1 MLSQSFSPGLPS
13 PLLGFQ
19 DPRSRFHHM
28 QLRNGVTP
36 RRLGVQL
43 ESSSKWD
50 VLKRK
55 RGAFMCVNDS
65 NRNPDQL
72 ESSREENHVPYV
84 SRLNGVEPFHGKS
97 GSISFHGLTHQL
109 VEEGKLMSA
118 PFREDKGSLLWVLA
132 PVAFISSLILPQV
145 FLGGLIEAFFK
156 NEILVEVVSSL
167 VFEVL
172 FYVGVATFLLVTD
185 RVQRPYLQFSS
196 KRWSLIT
203 GLRGYLTTAFF
214 IAGFKV
220 IAPLFAVYVTWPT
233 IGLPALVAVFPF
245 LVGCIVQLAFETH
258 LDRRGSASWPLVPII
273 FEVYRLYQL
282 TKAAHFME
290 RLMFQM
296 RGLPTTPELL
306 EKSGAVFAMMITFQ
320 VLGVVCLWSLMTF
333 LLRLFPSRPVA
344 ENY

>member
-1 MLSQSFSPGLPS
+1 MPSQSFSRGLTS
-13 PLLGFQ
+13 PLLGLQ
-19 DPRSRFHHM
+19 DAHSRFHQM
-28 QLRNGVTP
+28 QLGNPVSP
-36 RRLGVQL
+36 RRPRVQL
-43 ESSSKWD
+43 EFSSKCN

-55 RGAFMCVNDS
+55 RWAFMCVANS
-65 NRNPDQL
+65 NKSPQL
-72 ESSREENHVPYV
+72 ESSGEENHVLYV
-84 SRLNGVEPFHGKS
+84 SRLNGVEPFHGKC
-97 GSISFHGLTHQL
+97 GSVSFHGLSHQL
-109 VEEGKLMSA
+109 VEEGKLMSS
-118 PFREDKGSLLWVLA
+118 PFREEKGSILWVLA
-132 PVAFISSLILPQV
+132 PAAFISSLILPQV

-156 NEILVEVVSSL
+156 NGILVAEIVSSL

-203 GLRGYLTTAFF
+203 GLRGYLSTAFF

-220 IAPLFAVYVTWPT
+220 VAPLFAVYVTWPM

-273 FEVYRLYQL
+273 FEVVYRLYQL

-290 RLMFQM
+290 SLMFQM
-296 RGLPTTPELL
+296 RGLPTSPELL
-306 EKSGAVFAMMITFQ
+306 EKSGALFAMMITFQ
-320 VLGVVCLWSLMTF
+320 ILGVFGQKVILESQDLHAADF
-333 LLRLFPSRPVA
+333 I
-344 ENY
+344 